1 MKNILFIT
9 PLILLATFLYFKNK
23 NKKIKSLKKNI
34 KISNLKKTLLS
45 KESHINKIFLR
56 NDERINLNPDIN
68 IKVDIYDKEYEIINK
83 TNLHRARL
91 AKFKRSKFNGEFI
104 YLDEDEKVYRVS
116 KGIKKYL

>member
-1 MKNILFIT
+1 MKNILLIT
-9 PLILLATFLYFKNK
+9 PLILLATFLYLKNK

>member
-9 PLILLATFLYFKNK
+9 PLILLTTFLYLKNK

-116 KGIKKYL
+116 NGIKKYL

>member
-9 PLILLATFLYFKNK
+9 PLILLATFLYLKNK

-116 KGIKKYL
+116 NGIKKYL